1 MGPSLQRDGVLRQ
14 DSDVPF
20 HRAIDL
26 HAYAWLSVLVL
37 ETQGSRRRRRRPCHR
52 RLSEVVGG
60 QISAH
65 LRMRS
70 LEDFSN
76 EGDFGESLA
85 FGGYSA
91 LGLHP
96 TLLLISVVP
105 DGIESRLRIENC
117 RCYLLK
123 WSKLVVLNLWSL
135 R

>member
-1 MGPSLQRDGVLRQ
+1 ME
-14 DSDVPF
+14 
-20 HRAIDL
+20 A
-26 HAYAWLSVLVL
+26 
-37 ETQGSRRRRRRPCHR
+37 QGSRRRRRRPCHR

-65 LRMRS
+65 LRLRS

-96 TLLLISVVP
+96 SILLVSVVP
-105 DGIESRLRIENC
+105 DGIESRLRIENVGVI
-117 RCYLLK
+117 YSSGL
-123 WSKLVVLNLWSL
+123 SL
-135 R
+135 